1 MKRRIL
7 LCGLMLLLPMVASA
21 QEGPKAEI
29 FGGYSYVHVSDV
41 GSANL
46 NGGSSSVSFNPKSW
60 LGIVGDFGGYQGT
73 KSGLDGSVLTY
84 LFGPKVAFRKG
95 RVTPFVQGLFGGAH
109 TSADPPPQLGA
120 LARPRPEAGVAGGGV
135 FGSSN
140 TFAMAVGGGLD
151 VNATDHVGVRLVQAE
166 YLLTKFKDGIH
177 DRQDSVRISPGIV
190 FRF

>member
-7 LCGLMLLLPMVASA
+7 LCGLMLLPMVASA

-29 FGGYSYVHVSDV
+29 FGGYSYVHMSDS

-46 NGGSSSVSFNPKSW
+46 NGGSASASFNPNSW

-84 LFGPKVAFRKG
+84 LFGPKIAFRKG
-95 RVTPFVQGLFGGAH
+95 RVTPFVQALFGGAH
-109 TSADPPPQLGA
+109 TSADPPPQSGA
-120 LARPRPEAGVAGGGV
+120 LVRPRRESAVAGGGQ
-135 FGSSN
+135 FASSN

-151 VNATDHVGVRLVQAE
+151 VNATDHIGVRLIQAE
-166 YLLTKFKDGIH
+166 YLLTKFKDGIR
-177 DRQDSVRISPGIV
+177 DRQDSVRLSAGIV